1 MKLYELTE
9 DLTNLIEML
18 EEDPENEAIKET
30 IAALLLDLDDKA
42 EDYVHVIVLL
52 GSAEYLSMAK
62 AEKQRLAKKQSAAEN
77 AAKRMRDYLKDAML
91 LTGRTKIKR
100 ATCSIGITTR
110 WETVIDVD
118 VKDIP
123 AEFQKVTIEPKKQ
136 EITRWLKAYDP
147 DKEGTNLET
156 CDWAHLEQSEVLT
169 VR

>member
-42 EDYVHVIVLL
+42 EDYVHVIRQLEAD
-52 GSAEYLSMAK
+52 AEMAK
-62 AEKQRLAKKQSAAEN
+62 AEKQRLAKMQSAAEN

-156 CDWAHLEQSEVLT
+156 CDWAHLEQTESLT

>member
-1 MKLYELTE
+1 MTLYELTG
-9 DLTNLIEML
+9 DLKDLIEML

-30 IAALLLDLDDKA
+30 VSTLLLDLDDKA
-42 EDYVHVIVLL
+42 EDYVHVIRQLE
-52 GSAEYLSMAK
+52 ADADMAK

-77 AAKRMRDYLKDAML
+77 AAKRMRDYLKDAMI

-100 ATCSIGITTR
+100 ATCSIGITNR

-156 CDWAHLEQSEVLT
+156 CDWAHLEQTESLT

>member
-1 MKLYELTE
+1 MTLYELTG
-9 DLTNLIEML
+9 DLKDLVDML

-30 IAALLLDLDDKA
+30 ISTLLLDLDDKA
-42 EDYVHVIVLL
+42 EDYVHVICQLEAD
-52 GSAEYLSMAK
+52 AEMAK

-100 ATCSIGITTR
+100 ATCSIGITSR

-118 VKDIP
+118 VNDIP
-123 AEFQKVTIEPKKQ
+123 DEFKKITVEPKKQ

-147 DKEGTNLET
+147 DKGGTNLET
-156 CDWAHLEQSEVLT
+156 CDWAHLEQTESLT

>member
-30 IAALLLDLDDKA
+30 ISMLLLDLDDKA
-42 EDYVHVIVLL
+42 EDYVHVIRQLEAD
-52 GSAEYLSMAK
+52 AEMAK

-156 CDWAHLEQSEVLT
+156 CDWAHLEQTESLT

>member
-1 MKLYELTE
+1 MTLYNLTE
-9 DLTNLIEML
+9 DLQNLIEML

-42 EDYVHVIVLL
+42 EDYVHVIRQLEAD
-52 GSAEYLSMAK
+52 AEMAK

-123 AEFQKVTIEPKKQ
+123 AEFQKVTVEPKKQ

-147 DKEGTNLET
+147 AKGGTNLET
-156 CDWAHLEQSEVLT
+156 CDWAHLEQTESLT

>member
-18 EEDPENEAIKET
+18 EDDPENEAIKET

-42 EDYVHVIVLL
+42 EDYVHVIRQLEAD
-52 GSAEYLSMAK
+52 AEMAK
-62 AEKQRLAKKQSAAEN
+62 AEKQRLAKMQSAAEN

-147 DKEGTNLET
+147 DKGGTNLET
-156 CDWAHLEQSEVLT
+156 CDWAHLEQTESLT

>member
-42 EDYVHVIVLL
+42 EDYVHVIRQLEADAL
-52 GSAEYLSMAK
+52 MAK
-62 AEKQRLAKKQSAAEN
+62 TEKQRLANKQKAAEN
-77 AAKRMRDYLKDAML
+77 AAQRMRDALKEAML
-91 LTGRTKIKR
+91 ITGRTKIKR
-100 ATCSIGITTR
+100 ATCSIGISSR
-110 WETVIDVD
+110 WDAVIDVD
-118 VKDIP
+118 VKDLP
-123 AEFQKVTIEPKKQ
+123 DEFKKVTVEPKKQ
-136 EITRWLKAYDP
+136 EITKWLKAYDP
-147 DKEGTNLET
+147 DKQGTNLET